1 MILGITDPL
10 RFAIDVS
17 AFFSIYLMLS
27 ISLNLEYGYTGISN
41 FGKVLFFAGGAFTA
55 GALATRTIMSLY
67 SSEIGSFGPYCTA
80 NVVYATEVS
89 KLLAE
94 NPGLSITLFITLLL
108 LGGAIGGILGYLAS
122 YPAIRLKESY
132 LGITLLASGE
142 LLRIFARNYEPLI
155 CGSLGVSVPDLFAWL
170 PVGLKEIIQVGIML
184 FIAFMAWYFI
194 EKLVRSPFGRLIRA
208 LRDNELAAEAFGKN
222 VVKIRMQVLVIGSAI
237 AGMAGV
243 LYAFYTKSIHADDFM
258 PLKTF
263 IVWVMVILGGAGN
276 NIGAAIGALIY
287 VLTERL
293 IMQYKYMISAPFDV
307 NYLSYIIFG
316 IVLII
321 ILLYRPQGILPEK
334 PSKTIDFE
342 KVIKKLKQERN
353 PS

>member
-1 MILGITDPL
+1 MILGITDPI

-41 FGKVLFFAGGAFTA
+41 FGKVLFFAGGAFTV
-55 GALATRTIMSLY
+55 GALATRTIMGLY
-67 SSEIGSFGPYCTA
+67 ATQIGNYGPYCTA
-80 NVVYATEVS
+80 NVVYATEAS
-89 KLLAE
+89 KILANNPALALTMFAGLLV
-94 NPGLSITLFITLLL
+94 
-108 LGGAIGGILGYLAS
+108 LGGIVGGILGYLAS

-142 LLRIFARNYEPLI
+142 LLRIIARNYDPLI
-155 CGSLGVSVPDLFAWL
+155 CGSLGVSVPDIFAWL
-170 PVGLKEIIQVGIML
+170 PVGIKETVQVSIML
-184 FIAFMAWYFI
+184 IIAFITWYFV
-194 EKLVRSPFGRLIRA
+194 ERLVRSPFGRLIRA
-208 LRDNELAAEAFGKN
+208 IRDNEVAAEAFGKN

-276 NIGAAIGALIY
+276 NVGAALGALIY

-316 IVLII
+316 IVLIL

-334 PSKTIDFE
+334 PSKTISFE
-342 KVIKKLKQERN
+342 KIIRNIKRK
-353 PS
+353 